1 MFDGFLQQIYF
12 HNRVIDYITAL
23 AVFFFTILIITILK
37 NFLIDI
43 LRTFAR
49 KRSTTIDIRFVDAF
63 QNRIKPFINLLY
75 FGAFFFGLNQLN
87 IPEILDRYINILII
101 SLLIFY
107 AVKFIISILSY
118 FLKNYWIKKESDST
132 RITAIRGIETFLKI
146 IIWSIALII
155 LLDNLGI
162 QISPLVAGFGIGGI
176 AIALAAQNILG
187 DLFGYFIIFFDH
199 PFEIGDFIIIDD

>member
-75 FGAFFFGLNQLN
+75 FGAFFL
-87 IPEILDRYINILII
+87 
-101 SLLIFY
+101 
-107 AVKFIISILSY
+107 A
-118 FLKNYWIKKESDST
+118 ST
-132 RITAIRGIETFLKI
+132 
-146 IIWSIALII
+146 
-155 LLDNLGI
+155 N
-162 QISPLVAGFGIGGI
+162 
-176 AIALAAQNILG
+176 
-187 DLFGYFIIFFDH
+187 
-199 PFEIGDFIIIDD
+199 